1 MRTWN
6 EVPDEFAGVS
16 RKKKKPRRLTGLLL
30 TLVTRS
36 APHAQFLGI
45 RAGTVEAP
53 QDNRQSGKEF
63 PTQKKRPPTEAEAG
77 NTRS

>member
-1 MRTWN
+1 MSLPGLAQKEKAPASN
-6 EVPDEFAGVS
+6 GASPYAGYQ
-16 RKKKKPRRLTGLLL
+16 
-30 TLVTRS
+30 S

-45 RAGTVEAP
+45 RAGTVGAP

-63 PTQKKRPPTEAEAG
+63 PTQRKRPPTEAEAG